1 MNQPIMAQV
10 ELLLKPVD
18 GFSLPQGEDIRYE
31 PEFEQVEGEI
41 AKLTSMHKDQKTDWK
56 LVESL
61 SHQLVSTR
69 SKDIRLVCWYLAAV
83 RKNQGLVTLP
93 FIFTLLSRFLQS
105 YWSQCYP
112 GKIKIK
118 LAALSWLLTQ
128 LDADFI
134 PYAEQADDE
143 SQQAMIS
150 LLDATDALCAELL
163 GEDAP
168 HLAPKR
174 QQIADVR
181 RRQSMDKPAIS
192 QPVAELGSSLVSS
205 IPLAATSQ
213 VPPSLVTLSS
223 IGSDADVQRMI
234 RGVQDQSRLLI
245 QHFLNKDIA
254 DPRAYVLVRA
264 CAWLQIAGVPVADA
278 NGMTRLKPLT
288 ANKLQDY
295 QQRRQAK
302 EYSQLLPEL
311 EISITKAPFWLDGH
325 FWSAEAL
332 DALGF
337 PFLAAQIKTILQ
349 AFLQKYP
356 NLLQYTFDD
365 GSAFA
370 SDETKQWLES
380 TPVSASV
387 DIPATIPNLSTEE
400 QPWTIAL
407 KNAEE
412 AVRQS
417 TTALK
422 SQMQLLQNAAST
434 APSRREQCMWLLALV
449 ALCQQQQRHDIAL
462 AVLEQLADMV
472 ERFQLVDWEPSL
484 AKQILQRWVQS
495 LEKSGAKQYQEKI
508 TAIKTTLYRM
518 DISIAF

>member
-1 MNQPIMAQV
+1 MAQM

-61 SHQLVSTR
+61 SNQLVTSR
-69 SKDIRLVCWYLAAV
+69 SKDIRLVCWHLVAV

-93 FIFTLLSRFLQS
+93 FIFTILTRFLQT
-105 YWSQCYP
+105 YWTQCYP

-118 LAALSWLLTQ
+118 LAAISWLHTQ

-134 PYAEQADDE
+134 PFAEQADD
-143 SQQAMIS
+143 
-150 LLDATDALCAELL
+150 DALQSMIASLDEADALYGELL
-163 GEDAP
+163 GDDAP

-174 QQIADVR
+174 QQISDVR
-181 RRQSMDKPAIS
+181 RRKSMDKPAVS
-192 QPVAELGSSLVSS
+192 QPVAELGSTLVSAS
-205 IPLAATSQ
+205 TPSLTQSA
-213 VPPSLVTLSS
+213 PPSLATLTSM
-223 IGSDADVQRMI
+223 GNDADVQRMI
-234 RGVQDQSRLLI
+234 RGVQDQTRLLI
-245 QHFLNKDIA
+245 QQFLGKDIA
-254 DPRAYVLVRA
+254 DPRAYLLVRS
-264 CAWLQIAGVPVADA
+264 CAWLQIAAMPVADA
-278 NGMTRLKPLT
+278 NGLTRLKPLT

-337 PFLAAQIKTILQ
+337 PFLAAQVKTILQ

-356 NLLQYTFDD
+356 NLLQYSFDD
-365 GSAFA
+365 GSPFA
-370 SDETKQWLES
+370 SEETKQWLDS

-387 DIPATIPNLSTEE
+387 DIPATIPNLSMEE

-422 SQMQLLQNAAST
+422 SQMQLLQNSAST
-434 APSRREQCMWLLALV
+434 APSRREQCMWLLGLV
-449 ALCQQQQRHDIAL
+449 SLCQQQQRHDIAL

-472 ERFQLVDWEPSL
+472 DRYQLAEWEPAL
-484 AKQILQRWVQS
+484 ATQILQRWLQS

>member
-1 MNQPIMAQV
+1 M
-10 ELLLKPVD
+10 
-18 GFSLPQGEDIRYE
+18 
-31 PEFEQVEGEI
+31 
-41 AKLTSMHKDQKTDWK
+41 
-56 LVESL
+56 
-61 SHQLVSTR
+61 
-69 SKDIRLVCWYLAAV
+69 
-83 RKNQGLVTLP
+83 
-93 FIFTLLSRFLQS
+93 
-105 YWSQCYP
+105 
-112 GKIKIK
+112 
-118 LAALSWLLTQ
+118 LTQ
-128 LDADFI
+128 LDADFT
-134 PYAEQADDE
+134 PFAEQADDH
-143 SQQAMIS
+143 SLQAMMTT
-150 LLDATDALCAELL
+150 LDEADTLFGKLL
-163 GEDAP
+163 GDDAP
-168 HLAPKR
+168 HLTPKR
-174 QQIADVR
+174 QQISDVHR
-181 RRQSMDKPAIS
+181 RKSIDKSAVS
-192 QPVAELGSSLVSS
+192 RPVAELGSTMVSVSDPS
-205 IPLAATSQ
+205 ISQ
-213 VPPSLVTLSS
+213 SVPPSLATLTS

-245 QHFLNKDIA
+245 QHFLSKDIA
-254 DPRAYVLVRA
+254 DPRAYLLVRA

-295 QQRRQAK
+295 QQRRQSK

-337 PFLAAQIKTILQ
+337 PLLAAQIKAIVQ

-380 TPVSASV
+380 TSTTSTPVGMAADVPS
-387 DIPATIPNLSTEE
+387 LSSDE
-400 QPWTIAL
+400 QSWTIAL
-407 KNAEE
+407 KAAENS
-412 AVRQS
+412 VRQS
-417 TTALK
+417 ATELK
-422 SQMQLLQNAAST
+422 SQMQLLQSSAST

-449 ALCQQQQRHDIAL
+449 SLCQQQQRHDVAL
-462 AVLEQLADMV
+462 AVLEQLAEMV
-472 ERFQLVDWEPSL
+472 ERFQLMEWEPAL